1 MHTRLSPQSLL
12 TALCSLALLFSLS
25 ACDGDDGPGAPPP
38 TEVNTAQYISSRS
51 DLNELN
57 AALQAA
63 ELTSTLE
70 GDGPFTVFAPTNA
83 ALADLNV
90 DGLTADNVDLL
101 TKILTYHVVPGE
113 AIMAGSI
120 SDGQSVTTVEGT
132 DITFTV
138 SDGNVQLG
146 IDGMTA
152 TVQTTDLETTNGVIH
167 IIDAVLFGPTNI
179 VERAQAT
186 PSTETLASVL
196 PEDIASTLS
205 GDGPFTVFAP
215 VNSAFSAI
223 DADDLTA
230 DADLLDEVL
239 NYHVLPGETL
249 SGDIS
254 DGQTVE
260 TAGDG
265 SLTFGVSDGTVTVN
279 GKTVT
284 TADIQTQNGV
294 IHLIDGVLLE
304 TLDVT
309 SYASVVSETEAL
321 ASAVTDAGLAN
332 TLATGGPFTV
342 FAPVN
347 SAFAALDAN
356 DDGTVNGDELD
367 GDLRTRVL
375 QYHVVSGEEI
385 PLIGA
390 GLSDDATRATLDA
403 GQNLTFSIDTDADS
417 ITAVNGAE
425 IAGTVEV
432 ENGTIHLLNEV
443 LLQSTNVVQRASLD
457 PNLTALVDAVNT
469 AGLAGAL
476 SDENATFT
484 VFAPP
489 NSAFSGLDTDAFT
502 GGEDSKETLAGNIV
516 GYHAIQGSA
525 LAAEDIMD
533 GSTPGT
539 VEGNP
544 VTLRTFADGS
554 VTVNGISVTTAD
566 IQVRNGIIHLI
577 DGVLL
582 EGLNIAQRATVEP
595 SLSTLVTAVD
605 EAGLT
610 NTLATGGPFT
620 VFAPTNDA
628 FVAAL
633 DENDDGTVGGDE
645 LPNNLADI
653 LQYHVL
659 NGTTLAGDITNGGS
673 ATTLEGSDVGFAV
686 GTDGS
691 VTVNPDDEGASV
703 TVADIE
709 VENGVIH
716 IVDTVLLPGDQ
727 SSN

>member
-1 MHTRLSPQSLL
+1 MNMRTPLPTSFA
-12 TALCSLALLFSLS
+12 ALCGLALLFTLS
-25 ACDGDDGPGAPPP
+25 ACDGDDGPSVPPP
-38 TEVNTAQYISSRS
+38 AEVNTAQYISGRS
-51 DLNELN
+51 DLSELN
-57 AALQAA
+57 AAVQAA

-70 GDGPFTVFAPTNA
+70 GDGPFTVFAPSNDAMA
-83 ALADLNV
+83 ALNT
-90 DGLTADNVDLL
+90 DGLAADNADLL
-101 TKILTYHVVPGE
+101 TKILTYHVVQGE

-138 SDGNVQLG
+138 SDGTVQLG
-146 IDGMTA
+146 IDGTTA

-179 VERAQAT
+179 VEHAQAT
-186 PSTETLASVL
+186 PATETLASAL
-196 PEDIASTLS
+196 PEDIAATLS

-215 VNSAFSAI
+215 VNSAFSGL
-223 DADDLTA
+223 DVGDLTD

-239 NYHVLPGETL
+239 NYHVLSGETL
-249 SGDIS
+249 AGDIS
-254 DGQTVE
+254 DGQTVT
-260 TAGDG
+260 TAEGG
-265 SLTFGVSDGTVTVN
+265 TLTFGVSGGTVTVN

-304 TLDVT
+304 TLDVV
-309 SYASVVSETEAL
+309 SYASVVSDTEAL
-321 ASAVTDAGLAN
+321 TSAVADAGLAN

-356 DDGTVNGDELD
+356 DDGTVNGDELS

-375 QYHVVSGEEI
+375 QYHVVSGEAI
-385 PLIGA
+385 PRTGA
-390 GLSDDATRATLDA
+390 GLSDGATRSTLDD
-403 GQNLTFSIDTDADS
+403 GQSLTFSVEDDS
-417 ITAVNGAE
+417 ITAVNGTE

-432 ENGTIHLLNEV
+432 ENGTIHLLNDV

-469 AGLAGAL
+469 ASLAGAL
-476 SDENATFT
+476 SDETATFT
-484 VFAPP
+484 VFAPL
-489 NSAFSGLDTDAFT
+489 NSAFSGLNTDAFT
-502 GGEDSKETLAGNIV
+502 GGEAEKENLAGNIV

-525 LAAEDIMD
+525 LAADDITD
-533 GSTPGT
+533 GSTPTT

-554 VTVNGISVTTAD
+554 VTVNGIAVTTTD

-595 SLSTLVTAVD
+595 SLSTLVTAVE

-633 DENDDGTVGGDE
+633 DDNDDGTVSGDE

-659 NGTTLAGDITNGGS
+659 NGTTRAGDITNGGS
-673 ATTLEGSDVGFAV
+673 ASTLEGSNVNFAV
-686 GTDGS
+686 GTDGN
-691 VTVNPDDEGASV
+691 VTINPDDEGASV
-703 TVADIE
+703 SVADIE
-709 VENGVIH
+709 VQNGVIH
-716 IVDTVLLPGDQ
+716 VIDTVLLPGDQ